1 MHSMH
6 DGKEDIMRKHS
17 HSRAKRGLAAFML
30 VIMTALILPGASS
43 VWTAGDV
50 SAAETSLQDGTYAV
64 PVSLLN
70 ESQDKASMA
79 DNALNHEGKLV
90 ISGGTATLY
99 MNLVSI
105 KSSGLEGY
113 LMQFDVLKDVQL
125 ENGVPKKY
133 STQSSKT
140 VSTYSVTDDY
150 NKSGSSDKICAG
162 RKYPKVVSIP
172 VDLTQDFTWVHM
184 YIPVMGSLGFGD
196 QIARLKVDV
205 SQAKAMTQ
213 AQLSSWQKLETSDGS
228 SDPGKTDPGKTDPG
242 KNNGGSGKNN
252 TNGKKTGKLDKNDL
266 ADGKYTVMV
275 HLWHATQNRES
286 MGNATLNHQALITVK
301 KGVYTMDISTHPV
314 KIGSVTACLQSLW
327 IKQSGGYTAATVKAR
342 NNAGGQPSVFS
353 FRLPSKDQYIPAK
366 IDPKVEVMGRD
377 PIDAR
382 LRISWDTLK
391 KASSSATVKENTST
405 TNSSVSSGLS
415 SGSGSGLT
423 GAGAQA
429 AEDMPEEDMTSAD
442 GSASSLSGGAA
453 DTGDVLTTQSMM
465 AIMLV
470 GVSMI
475 ASLAMVIVVMVTMI
489 RLAGR
494 RVH

>member
-1 MHSMH
+1 MH

-17 HSRAKRGLAAFML
+17 HNRAKRGLAAFML
-30 VIMTALILPGASS
+30 VIMTALILSGVSS

-105 KSSGLEGY
+105 KSSGLEGH

-213 AQLSSWQKLETSDGS
+213 AQLSRWQKLETSDGS

-242 KNNGGSGKNN
+242 KNNGGGGKNN
-252 TNGKKTGKLDKNDL
+252 TNGKTGTGKLDKNDL
-266 ADGKYTVMV
+266 ADGKYTVTV

-327 IKQSGGYTAATVKAR
+327 IKQSGGYAAATVKAR

-391 KASSSATVKENTST
+391 KASSNATVKENTST

-423 GAGAQA
+423 GSGAQA

-442 GSASSLSGGAA
+442 GSASSLSGGTA
-453 DTGDVLTTQSMM
+453 DTGDALTTQSMM

>member
-1 MHSMH
+1 MH

-17 HSRAKRGLAAFML
+17 HNRAKRGLAAFML
-30 VIMTALILPGASS
+30 VIVTALILSGASS
-43 VWTAGDV
+43 VWTAGSV
-50 SAAETSLQDGTYAV
+50 SAAENSLPDGIYAV

-70 ESQDKASMA
+70 ESRDKASMA

-90 ISGGTATLY
+90 INGGAATLY

-105 KSSGLEGY
+105 KSSGLEGH

-133 STQSSKT
+133 STRSSKT

-162 RKYPKVVSIP
+162 KKYPKVVSIP

-213 AQLSSWQKLETSDGS
+213 AQLSRWQRLETSDGS

-242 KNNGGSGKNN
+242 KNNGGGGKNN
-252 TNGKKTGKLDKNDL
+252 TNGKTGTGKLDKNDL
-266 ADGKYTVMV
+266 PDGKYTVTV

-327 IKQSGGYTAATVKAR
+327 IKQSGGYAAAQRIFLQAAVKGSVHPGEDRPEGGSDGQRSNRCETQDKLGHAQKSFIKCNGEGEHIHHQQQR
-342 NNAGGQPSVFS
+342 VQRPFIRLRQRAYRIGSPGGGGHAGG
-353 FRLPSKDQYIPAK
+353 RY
-366 IDPKVEVMGRD
+366 
-377 PIDAR
+377 
-382 LRISWDTLK
+382 
-391 KASSSATVKENTST
+391 
-405 TNSSVSSGLS
+405 
-415 SGSGSGLT
+415 
-423 GAGAQA
+423 
-429 AEDMPEEDMTSAD
+429 
-442 GSASSLSGGAA
+442 
-453 DTGDVLTTQSMM
+453 DVC
-465 AIMLV
+465 
-470 GVSMI
+470 
-475 ASLAMVIVVMVTMI
+475 
-489 RLAGR
+489 
-494 RVH
+494 

>member
-1 MHSMH
+1 MH
-6 DGKEDIMRKHS
+6 DGKEDIMRKTRKY
-17 HSRAKRGLAAFML
+17 RAKRGLAAFML
-30 VIMTALILPGASS
+30 VIMTALILSGASS
-43 VWTAGDV
+43 VWTAESA
-50 SAAETSLQDGTYAV
+50 SAAETGLQDGTYAV
-64 PVSLLN
+64 PVNLLN

-90 ISGGTATLY
+90 ISGGEATLC

-105 KSSGLEGY
+105 KSSGLEGH

-150 NKSGSSDKICAG
+150 NKSGSPDRICAG
-162 RKYPKVVSIP
+162 KKYPKVVSIP

-196 QIARLKVDV
+196 QLARLKVDV
-205 SQAKAMTQ
+205 SQAKAMTRV
-213 AQLSSWQKLETSDGS
+213 QLSSWQKLETSDGS
-228 SDPGKTDPGKTDPG
+228 SDPGKTDPGKNDPG
-242 KNNGGSGKNN
+242 KNSGDSGKN
-252 TNGKKTGKLDKNDL
+252 TTDGKTGAGKLDKNKL
-266 ADGKYTVMV
+266 ADGKYTVTV

-301 KGVYTMDISTHPV
+301 KDVYTMDITTHPV

-327 IKQSGGYTAATVKAR
+327 IKQSGGYTAAAVKAR

-366 IDPKVEVMGRD
+366 IDPRVEVMGSD

-391 KASSSATVKENTST
+391 RASSGATVKENTST
-405 TNSSVSSGLS
+405 TNSSVSGSLS

-423 GAGAQA
+423 GSGALA

-442 GSASSLSGGAA
+442 GTSPLTSGTVN
-453 DTGDVLTTQSMM
+453 TGDVVTTQSMM
-465 AIMLV
+465 AMMLV

>member
-1 MHSMH
+1 
-6 DGKEDIMRKHS
+6 MRKHS
-17 HSRAKRGLAAFML
+17 HNRAKRGLAAFML
-30 VIMTALILPGASS
+30 VIVTALILSGASS
-43 VWTAGDV
+43 VWTAGSV
-50 SAAETSLQDGTYAV
+50 SAAENSLPDGIYAV

-70 ESQDKASMA
+70 ESRDKASMA

-90 ISGGTATLY
+90 ISGGAATLY

-113 LMQFDVLKDVQL
+113 LMQLNVLKDVQM

-140 VSTYSVTDDY
+140 ISTYGVTDDY

-162 RKYPKVVSIP
+162 KKYPKVVSIP

-184 YIPVMGSLGFGD
+184 YIPVMGSLGFGN

-205 SQAKAMTQ
+205 SQAKTMTQ

-228 SDPGKTDPGKTDPG
+228 SDPGKTDPGRTDPG
-242 KNNGGSGKNN
+242 KNNGGSNRNN
-252 TNGKKTGKLDKNDL
+252 TGGKLNKNKL
-266 ADGKYTVMV
+266 ADGKYTVTV

-286 MGNATLNHQALITVK
+286 MGNATLNHQALLTVK

-314 KIGSVTACLQSLW
+314 KIGSVTACLQALW

-366 IDPKVEVMGRD
+366 IDPRVEVMGKD

-391 KASSSATVKENTST
+391 KASSNATVKENTST
-405 TNSSVSSGLS
+405 TNSSVSGGLS

-423 GAGAQA
+423 GSGAQA
-429 AEDMPEEDMTSAD
+429 AEDMPEEDMMSAD
-442 GSASSLSGGAA
+442 GSVSSLSGGTAE
-453 DTGDVLTTQSMM
+453 TGDVLTTQSMM
-465 AIMLV
+465 AMMLV

-475 ASLAMVIVVMVTMI
+475 ASLAMVIVAMVTMI

>member
-228 SDPGKTDPGKTDPG
+228 SDSGKTDPG
-242 KNNGGSGKNN
+242 KNNGGSSKNN
-252 TNGKKTGKLDKNDL
+252 TDGKTGNGKLNKNKL
-266 ADGKYTVMV
+266 ADGKYTVTV
-275 HLWHATQNRES
+275 HLWHATQNKES

-353 FRLPSKDQYIPAK
+353 FRLPSKDRYIPVK
-366 IDPKVEVMGRD
+366 IDPKVEVMGKD

-391 KASSSATVKENTST
+391 KASSNATVKENTST

-423 GAGAQA
+423 GSGAQA

-453 DTGDVLTTQSMM
+453 DTGDVPTTQSMM